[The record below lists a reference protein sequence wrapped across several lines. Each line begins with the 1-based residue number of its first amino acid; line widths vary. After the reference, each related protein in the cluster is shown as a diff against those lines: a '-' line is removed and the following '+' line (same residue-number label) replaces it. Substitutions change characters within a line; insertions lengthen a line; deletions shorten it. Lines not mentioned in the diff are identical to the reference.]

1 MSTTRESPGAEGR
14 AGRTEKRAAKRPE
27 KRPGRADK
35 RTDEAAGT
43 RPADLVLEGGG
54 VKGIGLV
61 GAVGT
66 FAKSGYG
73 FRRIAGTSAGAL
85 VGAVVAGLQVAG
97 EPLDR
102 LEEIARTLDYRRFR
116 DRGRVG
122 NVVGEVAD
130 RVGLGLLVDGMSL
143 AAESGMFEGKYL
155 HDWMAG
161 VLKDL
166 GVTRFGDLR
175 LPPDPG
181 SDLPDGHRY
190 RLVVLAT
197 DVSRQRTARLPWDY
211 PEYGLDPDD
220 QPVADAVR
228 ASASIPYFFEPYTL
242 RAGRAHA
249 ARAAVAGRGAGAGDA
264 TLVDG
269 GLLWNFPITIFDR
282 TDGTPPRWP
291 TFGVRLSSRPGPV
304 ARSHPVRG
312 PVALTAALVETL
324 LQAHNLE
331 LAQQPCSLV
340 RTTFVDSS
348 AVSAIDFDV
357 TSEQQD
363 ALLAEGAQSAR
374 EFLRTWDFDQ
384 YVTKCRG
391 GPQ

>member
-1 MSTTRESPGAEGR
+1 MSTTRKDPGAEGR
-14 AGRTEKRAAKRPE
+14 AGRTEKRTE
-27 KRPGRADK
+27 KRTGK
-35 RTDEAAGT
+35 AAGT

-66 FAKSGYG
+66 FAKSGYD

-85 VGAVVAGLQVAG
+85 VGAVLAGLQVAG

-102 LEEIARTLDYRRFR
+102 LEEIARTLDYRKFR

-122 NVVGEVAD
+122 GVVGGVAD

-143 AAESGMFEGKYL
+143 AVESGLFEGKYL
-155 HDWMAG
+155 HDWIAG

-166 GVTRFGDLR
+166 GVKTFGDLR

-181 SDLPDGHRY
+181 SDLPPGHRY
-190 RLVVLAT
+190 RLVVLAS
-197 DVSRQRTARLPWDY
+197 DVSRQRAARLPWDY
-211 PEYGLDPDD
+211 PEYGLDPDE

-242 RAGRAHA
+242 RAGRANA
-249 ARAAVAGRGAGAGDA
+249 ARAAIAGRTPGAGDA
-264 TLVDG
+264 TLIDG

-282 TDGTPPRWP
+282 TDGRPPRWP
-291 TFGVRLSSRPGPV
+291 TFGVRLSTQPGPV

-331 LAQQPCSLV
+331 LAQQPCSLI

-348 AVSAIDFDV
+348 AVSAVDFDV
-357 TSEQQD
+357 TTEQQD
-363 ALLAEGAQSAR
+363 ALLAEGSQAAR